1 MDLLS
6 SILADKELTAY
17 LQQMVIFKCELNH
30 QVLSDV
36 ERYFKKTCSRGEL
49 FDNLSAE
56 MKFQMG
62 VNSSESNR

>member
-1 MDLLS
+1 MEVSLLEK
-6 SILADKELTAY
+6 ILLDEELAAY
-17 LQQMVIFKCELNH
+17 LQQMVVFKCELNY

-36 ERYFKKTCSRGEL
+36 ERYFKELISRGEL

-62 VNSSESNR
+62 VR

>member
-1 MDLLS
+1 MDFNLLEE
-6 SILADKELTAY
+6 ILKDEELTSY

-36 ERYFKKTCSRGEL
+36 ERYFKKVCSRGEL

-56 MKFQMG
+56 MKFKMG
-62 VNSSESNR
+62 VK

>member
-1 MDLLS
+1 MDINLLEE
-6 SILADKELTAY
+6 ILKDEELTSY
-17 LQQMVIFKCELNH
+17 LQQMVIFKCKLNY

-36 ERYFKKTCSRGEL
+36 ERYSKRICSRGEL

-62 VNSSESNR
+62 G

>member
-1 MDLLS
+1 MDINLLEE
-6 SILADKELTAY
+6 ILRDEELTSY
-17 LQQMVIFKCELNH
+17 LQQMVIFKCELNY

-36 ERYFKKTCSRGEL
+36 ERYFKGICSRGGL

-62 VNSSESNR
+62 VK

>member
-6 SILADKELTAY
+6 SILADRELTAY
-17 LQQMVIFKCELNH
+17 LQQMVIFKCELNY
-30 QVLSDV
+30 QVLGDV
-36 ERYFKKTCSRGEL
+36 DRYFKKICSRGEL